1 MPDSQKRFQVLA
13 DQFKVL
19 EGNVSECQNQEQR
32 RELLREMLVVIE
44 ELDQLVSSDLA
55 RLDSKPDSTAPSDPP
70 PSSKAAHR

>member
-44 ELDQLVSSDLA
+44 ELDQLVSSDLT
-55 RLDSKPDSTAPSDPP
+55 RLDSKPDSTDPSNQPP
-70 PSSKAAHR
+70 LSKAAHR

>member
-44 ELDQLVSSDLA
+44 ELDQLVSSDLT
-55 RLDSKPDSTAPSDPP
+55 RLDSKPDSTAPNPP
-70 PSSKAAHR
+70 LSKAAHK

>member
-13 DQFKVL
+13 DQFEVL

-44 ELDQLVSSDLA
+44 ELDQLVSNDLS
-55 RLDSKPDSTAPSDPP
+55 RLDSKLDSTAPSNPP
-70 PSSKAAHR
+70 LRKAAHQ

>member
-13 DQFKVL
+13 DQFEVL

-44 ELDQLVSSDLA
+44 ELDQLVSNDLA
-55 RLDSKPDSTAPSDPP
+55 RLDSKPDSTAPSNPP
-70 PSSKAAHR
+70 LSKAAHQ

>member
-19 EGNVSECQNQEQR
+19 EGNVNECQNQEQR

-44 ELDQLVSSDLA
+44 ELGQLVSSDLT
-55 RLDSKPDSTAPSDPP
+55 RLDSQPDSTAPSDPP
-70 PSSKAAHR
+70 PLSKAAHQ

>member
-32 RELLREMLVVIE
+32 RELLREMLVVIQ
-44 ELDQLVSSDLA
+44 ELDQLVSKDLA

-70 PSSKAAHR
+70 PLSKAAHK

>member
-1 MPDSQKRFQVLA
+1 MPDRQKRFQVLA

-44 ELDQLVSSDLA
+44 ELDQLVSSDLT
-55 RLDSKPDSTAPSDPP
+55 RLDSQPDSTAPNAPL
-70 PSSKAAHR
+70 SKAAHR